1 MKQRACL
8 YLRVSSDEQSTDL
21 QRDDLIR
28 YAELRGW
35 NVVEIFEDHW
45 TGTNDKRPSFQRMMK
60 SAHERQFD
68 IVCCWRF
75 DRFGRNIR
83 NLIEN
88 IQTLEAL
95 GIHFC
100 SFKDQV
106 DMSTPQGRLFAH
118 LLFCFS
124 QFEVESLKQRTI
136 AGMAAAKAR
145 GAQIGRPRKVD
156 PEKVME
162 LRGQGLSISE
172 VARRLGISR
181 ASVSET
187 VKKGLLGGPVRK
199 GAGE

>member
-1 MKQRACL
+1 MNQRACL

-35 NVVEIFEDHW
+35 KVVEVFEDHW
-45 TGTNDKRPSFQRMMK
+45 TGTNDQRPAFQKMMK
-60 SAHERQFD
+60 AAHERQFD
-68 IVCCWRF
+68 VVCCWRF

-88 IQTLEAL
+88 IQTLDSL

-156 PEKVME
+156 PVRVGE
-162 LRGQGLSISE
+162 LRSQGLSISE
-172 VARRLGISR
+172 IARQLGISR

-187 VKKGLLGGPVRK
+187 VKKGNLRAPVRK
-199 GAGE
+199 GMG

>member
-1 MKQRACL
+1 MKPRCCL
-8 YLRVSSDEQSTDL
+8 YLRVSSEEQTTNL
-21 QRDDLIR
+21 QRDDLVR

-35 NVVEIFEDHW
+35 EVVEVYEDYW
-45 TGTNDKRPSFQRMMK
+45 TGTNDNRVSFQRMMK
-60 SAHERQFD
+60 AGHERKFD

-75 DRFGRNIR
+75 DRFGRNVR

-88 IQTLEAL
+88 IQTLESL

-124 QFEVESLKQRTI
+124 QFEVESLRQRTL

-145 GAQIGRPRKVD
+145 GARIGRPRKFD
-156 PEKVME
+156 PNQVMK
-162 LRGQGLSISE
+162 LKSDGISNSE

-187 VKKGLLGGPVRK
+187 VKKGVLEDPVKK
-199 GAGE
+199 GIG

>member
-1 MKQRACL
+1 
-8 YLRVSSDEQSTDL
+8 VSSEEQSTDL
-21 QRDDLIR
+21 QHDDLTK

-35 NVVEIFEDHW
+35 EVVEIYKDHW
-45 TGTNDKRPSFQRMMK
+45 TGTNDNRVNFQRMMK
-60 SAHERQFD
+60 AAHERRFD

-75 DRFGRNIR
+75 DRFGRNVR

-88 IQTLEAL
+88 IQTLESL

-124 QFEVESLKQRTI
+124 QFEVDCIRMRTL

-145 GAQIGRPRKVD
+145 GAKIGRPRKFD
-156 PEKVME
+156 PNQVRILK
-162 LRGQGLSISE
+162 SE
-172 VARRLGISR
+172 GVSNSEIARQLGISR

-187 VKKGLLGGPVRK
+187 VKKGNLEDPVKK
-199 GAGE
+199 GLR